1 MAKRALKPTEH
12 QEQAAVVQW
21 FQSYAR
27 TKGIDPR
34 LLIAIPNS
42 QILLGLCK
50 SDKDRLRVLAYLK
63 AEGMQPGVPDLMLAL
78 PKWFKRGTSTSVAT
92 NSAIWNDPESLFA
105 SLFLE
110 MKRKG
115 GKPSQA
121 QLDMADL
128 LRRASYNVVIAYGF
142 EEAQRAIKGYIE
154 T

>member
-12 QEQAAVVQW
+12 QEQAAVVEW

-42 QILLGLCK
+42 QILMGSARNK
-50 SDKDRLRVLAYLK
+50 HAVMAYLR
-63 AEGMQPGVPDLMLAL
+63 AEGFADAAPDLLLAW
-78 PKWFKRGTSTSVAT
+78 PKPMIWYGGGTAGISISGNFV
-92 NSAIWNDPESLFA
+92 FCG
-105 SLFLE
+105 LFLE

-115 GKPSQA
+115 GKPSKD
-121 QLDMADL
+121 QLFMADL
-128 LRRASYNVVIAYGF
+128 LRRAGYSVVIAYGAD
-142 EEAQRAIKGYIE
+142 EASRAIKAYIE

>member
-12 QEQAAVVQW
+12 DEQVAVIQW

-34 LLIAIPNS
+34 LLIAIPNA

-63 AEGMQPGVPDLMLAL
+63 AEGLQPGVPDLMLAW
-78 PKWFKRGTSTSVAT
+78 PKPMIWHLDGGHFKTSGSFV
-92 NSAIWNDPESLFA
+92 FCG
-105 SLFLE
+105 LFLE
-110 MKRKG
+110 MKRKD

-121 QLDMADL
+121 QLEMADL
-128 LRRASYNVVIAYGF
+128 LRRAGYNVVIAYGAD
-142 EEAQRAIKGYIE
+142 EAIRAIKAYIE